1 MERPA
6 FLLTTQLWHAIAEC
20 WALHRLFHRRIKEG
34 TLELTQPEV
43 QRNPLP
49 NHKEKGVVLVVIF
62 ADLGDEEEERP
73 SLPMGAIM
81 TFQKSSQ
88 FKNLFDQL
96 EFTANERRMATEA
109 LVSIAQEAGVKC
121 LIAKTRSNQD
131 FLEDTNEIT
140 FCDEDMEE
148 RYLSH
153 RRPLYLAAS
162 INQIPIKRALVDT
175 GSSVNLIPLS
185 MLQVARIPE
194 SKILGYPMK
203 VIGIGGKGEYTTGLQ
218 TPHFVPLMTQ
228 VSVPQ

>member
-34 TLELTQPEV
+34 TLELTLPEV

-109 LVSIAQEAGVKC
+109 LVSIA
-121 LIAKTRSNQD
+121 
-131 FLEDTNEIT
+131 
-140 FCDEDMEE
+140 
-148 RYLSH
+148 
-153 RRPLYLAAS
+153 
-162 INQIPIKRALVDT
+162 
-175 GSSVNLIPLS
+175 
-185 MLQVARIPE
+185 
-194 SKILGYPMK
+194 
-203 VIGIGGKGEYTTGLQ
+203 
-218 TPHFVPLMTQ
+218 
-228 VSVPQ
+228 